1 MPDNSIAITS
11 TPSPYSPTA
20 LQSRD
25 AQQAASRRVQ
35 DTKTEQQQATQNK
48 REAQAQEQRAQHR
61 LNSAKT
67 AEVQARQR
75 VSEAQADQ
83 QRVAR
88 QRIDV
93 VV

>member
-1 MPDNSIAITS
+1 MATENITNTS

-35 DTKTEQQQATQNK
+35 NTKTEQHQATQNK
-48 REAQAQEQRAQHR
+48 REAQAQEQRAQDR
-61 LNSAKT
+61 LNRART
-67 AEVQARQR
+67 EEVQSRQR
-75 VSEAQADQ
+75 VSEAQAEQ
-83 QRVAR
+83 QRVAS